1 MYHILN
7 KEVVF
12 SPDDG
17 AIWLKEKADDKVIL
31 TPTLNRLLQCL
42 IENHGKVITREEV
55 FQHVWDRW
63 GKEGSNNSL
72 NQFISQLR
80 KIFHSYGFSDDTITT
95 VPRIGFILNNDI
107 AIQTLHEQVPA
118 LFKKSLI
125 SNINLKI
132 FFMCSM
138 LLVIASMFYKL
149 YPQQT
154 DNLNISPKFTG
165 VIDKCK
171 VYALTEY
178 DNSLSASLISNIQHF
193 IDKTHFSCS
202 TPGTLFFF
210 LDSKVLAEQ
219 SGNLYV
225 STCRGNVNGF
235 YNCTN
240 RIDSSWR
247 EE

>member
-7 KEVVF
+7 EEVVF

-17 AIWLKEKADDKVIL
+17 ALWLKEKADDKIIL
-31 TPTLNRLLQCL
+31 TPTLNRLLLCL

-55 FQHVWDRW
+55 FQCVWDRW

-80 KIFHSYGFSDDTITT
+80 KIFNNYGFPEDTITT
-95 VPRIGFILNNDI
+95 VPRVGFIFT
-107 AIQTLHEQVPA
+107 IQTLQEQVPVHV
-118 LFKKSLI
+118 K
-125 SNINLKI
+125 KI
-132 FFMCSM
+132 FNVNIILKVCFMCST
-138 LLVIASMFYKL
+138 LLVVGMFFKIFT
-149 YPQQT
+149 QHT
-154 DNLNISPKFTG
+154 NNLNISPKFTG
-165 VIDKCK
+165 AIDKCK

-178 DNSLSASLISNIQHF
+178 DDSLSGPLVSNIQRF
-193 IDKTHFSCS
+193 INKTHFLCS
-202 TPGTLFFF
+202 APGTIFFF
-210 LDSKVLAEQ
+210 LDPKVLAEQ

-225 STCRGNVNGF
+225 STCRGNVNEF

-240 RIDSSWR
+240 RLDSSWR

>member
-7 KEVVF
+7 KDVVF

-17 AIWLKEKADDKVIL
+17 AIWLKEKADDKIFL

-80 KIFHSYGFSDDTITT
+80 KIFHNYGFSDDTITT
-95 VPRIGFILNNDI
+95 VPRIGFMLSNDI
-107 AIQTLHEQVPA
+107 AIQTQYEQVPA
-118 LFKKSLI
+118 LFKENLNLS
-125 SNINLKI
+125 INFKI

-138 LLVIASMFYKL
+138 LLVIASIFIKL
-149 YPQQT
+149 PSQRS
-154 DNLNISPKFTG
+154 DNFNITPTFTG
-165 VIDKCK
+165 AFDKCK

-178 DNSLSASLISNIQHF
+178 DDSLSDSLISNIQRF
-193 IDKTHFSCS
+193 INKTHFSCKS
-202 TPGTLFFF
+202 PGTLFFF

-225 STCRGNVNGF
+225 STCRGNVSNF

>member
-118 LFKKSLI
+118 LFKKKL
-125 SNINLKI
+125 NLK
-132 FFMCSM
+132 
-138 LLVIASMFYKL
+138 Y
-149 YPQQT
+149 
-154 DNLNISPKFTG
+154 
-165 VIDKCK
+165 
-171 VYALTEY
+171 
-178 DNSLSASLISNIQHF
+178 
-193 IDKTHFSCS
+193 
-202 TPGTLFFF
+202 
-210 LDSKVLAEQ
+210 
-219 SGNLYV
+219 
-225 STCRGNVNGF
+225 
-235 YNCTN
+235 
-240 RIDSSWR
+240 
-247 EE
+247 

>member
-17 AIWLKEKADDKVIL
+17 ALWLKEKADDKIIL

-42 IENHGKVITREEV
+42 IENHGKVITREEI
-55 FQHVWDRW
+55 FQCVWDRW

-80 KIFHSYGFSDDTITT
+80 KIFNNYGFSEDTITT
-95 VPRIGFILNNDI
+95 VPRVGFIFNNDI
-107 AIQTLHEQVPA
+107 TIQTLHEQVSVHV
-118 LFKKSLI
+118 KKSFNV
-125 SNINLKI
+125 NIILKAFFI
-132 FFMCSM
+132 FSM
-138 LLVIASMFYKL
+138 LLVVAGIFFKIFT
-149 YPQQT
+149 QHT
-154 DNLNISPKFTG
+154 NNLNISPKFTG
-165 VIDKCK
+165 AIDKCK

-178 DNSLSASLISNIQHF
+178 DDSLSDTLISNIQRF
-193 IDKTHFSCS
+193 INKTHFLCS
-202 TPGTLFFF
+202 APGTIFFF
-210 LDSKVLAEQ
+210 LDPKVLAEQ

-225 STCRGNVNGF
+225 STCRGNVNEF

-240 RIDSSWR
+240 RMDSSWR